1 MNKNMTD
8 KELLKSLGA
17 KLRIAREKKGLRM
30 RDVGMIAD
38 IYFSHISLIE
48 RGETSARITTIKM
61 LADVYEI
68 NIKDL
73 F

>member
-1 MNKNMTD
+1 
-8 KELLKSLGA
+8 
-17 KLRIAREKKGLRM
+17 M